1 MIAVRHIGYL
11 ALRDLRA
18 LWRQPWFVAITLVQP
33 LIWLLLFGEL
43 FKSVADLPGFGD
55 ESYIAYLAPGIVV
68 MSALFSSGWSGMA
81 TIEEINRG
89 VTDRL
94 LVSPVRRS
102 ALIAGRVAQSAVV
115 IVVQSMVMVAIALA
129 VGASFPGGVVGVAVL
144 ILLAALL
151 GSALAALSNSLA
163 LVTRQEESLIGAVT
177 FLVLPM
183 TFLSTALMRDDL
195 LPGWM
200 QTAADLNPVD
210 WAIEAGRSATAASP
224 DWGLIAGNTAL
235 LAALLAVCGAL
246 ATRAF
251 RSYQASV

>member
-1 MIAVRHIGYL
+1 MRHTLHL

-18 LWRQPWFVAITLVQP
+18 LWRQPWFVAVTLVQP

-115 IVVQSMVMVAIALA
+115 IVVQSVVMVGIALA
-129 VGASFPGGVVGVAVL
+129 VGASFPGGVLGVVVL

-151 GSALAALSNSLA
+151 GSALAALSNALG

-177 FLVLPM
+177 FLVLPL
-183 TFLSTALMRDDL
+183 TFLSTALMREDL

-200 QTAADLNPVD
+200 QTAAALNPVD

-224 DWGLIAGNTAL
+224 DWGLVALDAGLLCAL
-235 LAALLAVCGAL
+235 LLACGAL
-246 ATRAF
+246 ATQAF
-251 RSYQASV
+251 RSYQRSV

>member
-1 MIAVRHIGYL
+1 MTMVRHMWFM

-18 LWRQPWFVAITLVQP
+18 LWRQPWFVAVTLVQP

-43 FKSVADLPGFGD
+43 FKRVADLPGFGHQ
-55 ESYIAYLAPGIVV
+55 SYIAYLAPGIVV
-68 MSALFSSGWSGMA
+68 MSALFSSGWNGMA
-81 TIEEINRG
+81 TIEDINRG

-94 LVSPVRRS
+94 LVSPIRRS
-102 ALIAGRVAQSAVV
+102 ALIAGRVTQSAVV
-115 IVVQSMVMVAIALA
+115 VIVQSVIMILLALA
-129 VGASFPGGVVGVAVL
+129 VGASFPGGVLGVVVL
-144 ILLAALL
+144 IVVSGVL
-151 GSALAALSNSLA
+151 GASFGALSNALA

-177 FLVLPM
+177 FLVLPL

-200 QTAADLNPVD
+200 RTAADVNPVD

-224 DWGLIAGNTAL
+224 DWGMVVTNTAML
-235 LAALLAVCGAL
+235 LALLVVSAAL

-251 RSYQASV
+251 KAYQRSV

>member
-1 MIAVRHIGYL
+1 MTAARHMGYM

-18 LWRQPWFVAITLVQP
+18 LWRQPWYVAVTLVQP

-43 FKSVADLPGFGD
+43 FKRVADLPGFGD
-55 ESYIAYLAPGIVV
+55 QSYIAYLAPGIVV

-81 TIEEINRG
+81 TIEDIDRG

-94 LVSPVRRS
+94 LVSPIRRS

-115 IVVQSMVMVAIALA
+115 VVVQSVIMILLALA
-129 VGASFPGGVVGVAVL
+129 VGASFPGGVVGVVVL
-144 ILLAALL
+144 IVVAGLL
-151 GSALAALSNSLA
+151 GAAFGALSNSLA

-177 FLVLPM
+177 FLVLPL

-200 QTAADLNPVD
+200 RTAADVNPVD
-210 WAIEAGRSATAASP
+210 WAIEAGRSATAANT
-224 DWGLIAGNTAL
+224 DWGLVATDTGL
-235 LAALLAVCGAL
+235 LAALLVVCATL

-251 RSYQASV
+251 RSYQRSV

>member
-1 MIAVRHIGYL
+1 MRHTFYF

-18 LWRQPWFVAITLVQP
+18 LWRQPWFVAVTLVQP

-43 FKSVADLPGFGD
+43 FKSVADVPGFGD

-81 TIEEINRG
+81 TVEDIDRG

-94 LVSPVRRS
+94 LVSPVRRG

-115 IVVQSMVMVAIALA
+115 VVLQSVIMVAIALA
-129 VGASFPGGVVGVAVL
+129 VGASFPGGVLGVVVL
-144 ILLAALL
+144 IVVAGLL
-151 GSALAALSNSLA
+151 GAAFAALSNSLA

-177 FLVLPM
+177 FLVLPL
-183 TFLSTALMRDDL
+183 TFLSTALMREDL

-200 QTAADLNPVD
+200 QTVTAFNPVD
-210 WAIEAGRSATAASP
+210 WAIEAGRSAVAADP
-224 DWGLIAGNTAL
+224 DWAMIAGDLGLLTAL
-235 LAALLAVCGAL
+235 LVVCGAL

>member
-1 MIAVRHIGYL
+1 MRHTFHL
-11 ALRDLRA
+11 ALRDLKA
-18 LWRQPWFVAITLVQP
+18 LWRQPWFVAVTLVQP

-43 FKSVADLPGFGD
+43 FKSVADLPGFGG

-115 IVVQSMVMVAIALA
+115 IVVQSVVMVGIALA
-129 VGASFPGGVVGVAVL
+129 VGASFPGGVLGVVVL

-151 GSALAALSNSLA
+151 GSALAALSNALG

-177 FLVLPM
+177 FLVLPL
-183 TFLSTALMRDDL
+183 TFLSTALMREDL

-200 QTAADLNPVD
+200 QTAAALNPVD

-224 DWGLIAGNTAL
+224 DWGLVALDAGLLCAL
-235 LAALLAVCGAL
+235 LLACGAL
-246 ATRAF
+246 ATQAF
-251 RSYQASV
+251 RSYQRSV

>member
-1 MIAVRHIGYL
+1 MTALRHIGYM
-11 ALRDLRA
+11 AARDLRA
-18 LWRQPWFVAITLVQP
+18 LWRQPWYVAVTLVQP
-33 LIWLLLFGEL
+33 VIWLLLFGEL

-68 MSALFSSGWSGMA
+68 MSALFSSGWSGMS
-81 TIEEINRG
+81 TIEDIDRG

-94 LVSPVRRS
+94 LVSPVRRG
-102 ALIAGRVAQSAVV
+102 ALIAGRVAQAATV
-115 IVVQSMVMVAIALA
+115 IVIQSVIMVGLALA
-129 VGASFPGGVVGVAVL
+129 VGASFPGGPGGVVVL
-144 ILLAALL
+144 ILLATLL
-151 GSALAALSNSLA
+151 GAAFGALSNSLA

-177 FLVLPM
+177 FLVLPL
-183 TFLSTALMRDDL
+183 TFLSTALMRGDL

-235 LAALLAVCGAL
+235 LVGLLVVCGAL

>member
-1 MIAVRHIGYL
+1 MTRHTLYL

-43 FKSVADLPGFGD
+43 FKSVADLPGFGG

-81 TIEEINRG
+81 TIDEINRG

-115 IVVQSMVMVAIALA
+115 IVVQSMIMVAIALA
-129 VGASFPGGVVGVAVL
+129 VGASFPGGVLGVVVL

-163 LVTRQEESLIGAVT
+163 LITRQEESLIGAVT

-183 TFLSTALMRDDL
+183 TFLSTALMRGDM

-200 QTAADLNPVD
+200 RTAADLNPVD

-224 DWGLIAGNTAL
+224 DWGLVAGR
-235 LAALLAVCGAL
+235 AALLCALLLVCAAL

>member
-1 MIAVRHIGYL
+1 MRHTLYL

-18 LWRQPWFVAITLVQP
+18 LWRQPWFVAVTLVQP
-33 LIWLLLFGEL
+33 LIWLLLFGEV

-115 IVVQSMVMVAIALA
+115 IVVQSVVMIAIALA
-129 VGASFPGGVVGVAVL
+129 VGASFAGGVAGVVVL

-177 FLVLPM
+177 FLILPL
-183 TFLSTALMRDDL
+183 TFLSTALMRKDL

-224 DWGLIAGNTAL
+224 DWGLVAGHAAL
-235 LAALLAVCGAL
+235 LVALLAVCGAL

>member
-1 MIAVRHIGYL
+1 MRHAFYL
-11 ALRDLRA
+11 TVRDLRA
-18 LWRQPWFVAITLVQP
+18 LWRQPWFVAVTLVQP

-115 IVVQSMVMVAIALA
+115 IVVQSVVMVGIALA
-129 VGASFPGGVVGVAVL
+129 AGASFPGGVLGVVVL

-151 GSALAALSNSLA
+151 GSALAALSNALG

-183 TFLSTALMRDDL
+183 TFLSTALMREDL

-200 QTAADLNPVD
+200 RTVADLNPVD

-224 DWGLIAGNTAL
+224 DWGLVALDAGLLCAL
-235 LAALLAVCGAL
+235 LLACGAL
-246 ATRAF
+246 ATQAF
-251 RSYQASV
+251 RSYQRSV